1 MADFSKKML
10 IVEDEV
16 LIRMCAV
23 DLAEEA
29 GYTVLEAGDVDVAM
43 AVLAEHGDISLLFT
57 DVNLPGKRDGLDLAR
72 HVEAEWP
79 RIRLVIASGKPIPES
94 AGLSAKAR
102 YLPKPYGAAAFMNA
116 IGDMPVS

>member
-1 MADFSKKML
+1 ML

-23 DLAEEA
+23 DFAEEA
-29 GYTVLEAGDVDVAM
+29 GYTVLEAGDVHMAM
-43 AVLAEHGDISLLFT
+43 AMLAKHGDISLLFT
-57 DVNLPGKRDGLDLAR
+57 DVNLPGNRDGLDLAR

-79 RIRLVIASGKPIPES
+79 GIRLVIASGKPIPES

-116 IGDMPVS
+116 IADMPLN